1 MKHRLSP
8 RWRWALLTF
17 AALLGVAVTVALGL
31 WQLSRAAGKEA
42 LQAAIEVQR
51 QLPPLDGAALLATAT
66 PAHRRVLLR
75 GTWLAQHTVFLDNRP
90 MQSRS
95 GFEVLTPLQLAGSPT
110 AVLVQRGWVP
120 RNFADRLALPA
131 IDTPT
136 GEVTVSGRIVLTPS
150 RIYEFAGAE
159 GGPIRQ
165 NLDTR
170 RYAAETHLPLLNVVV
185 LQTDPASAGLLRD
198 WPEPNAGVAKHYGYA
213 FQWFGLAA
221 LIALLYVWF
230 QIVRR
235 YYPSSRTA

>member
-1 MKHRLSP
+1 VKHRLSP

-51 QLPPLDGAALLATAT
+51 QLPPLDGAALLAEAT

-95 GFEVLTPLQLAGSPT
+95 GFEVLTPLQLAGSASRSAKLRGTQPRCTST
-110 AVLVQRGWVP
+110 ALG
-120 RNFADRLALPA
+120 LPA